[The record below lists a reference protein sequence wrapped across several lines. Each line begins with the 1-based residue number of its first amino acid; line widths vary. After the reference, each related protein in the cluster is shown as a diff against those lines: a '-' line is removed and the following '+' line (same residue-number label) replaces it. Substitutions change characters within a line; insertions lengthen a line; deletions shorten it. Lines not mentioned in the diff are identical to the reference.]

1 MVVVGSRSKKNVLHS
16 SKSISRILCCSNSPA
31 IVLAASSPPSTACH
45 VAPMPLRSMHA
56 KIVALWVILVTTV
69 LIASGGCA
77 LQADL
82 VMLNDHVI
90 ALEQKAKADMASLQ
104 AEVKRCRE
112 DQSSSEQASR
122 STHAELRA
130 LMNDL
135 RDEMRQLRGG
145 LEKGQYDALK
155 RTEEQAR
162 LEISRKSLEKS
173 LQNNLDRIVRIEQ
186 YLGMEPSEKVVASH
200 TDQDE
205 GKKGKPEVQE
215 TPQGHYARAKKLFDK
230 GEYEDARELF
240 RSFLKKYPKSKNAD
254 NAQFWLGEIYY
265 REKWYEKAILEY
277 QKVIENYP
285 KGNKTPSAL
294 LKQGLAFL
302 NLDDKAN
309 ARLILK
315 ELIRKFPDSNETN
328 VAKNKLKTLE

>member
-1 MVVVGSRSKKNVLHS
+1 MGSESINNNVAYL
-16 SKSISRILCCSNSPA
+16 SKSDPPILCCSRLLA
-31 IVLAASSPPSTACH
+31 TVLCASPPSSTACR
-45 VAPMPLRSMHA
+45 VGPKPLRSGRA
-56 KIVALWVILVTTV
+56 KMVALRVALVTTV

-90 ALEQKAKADMASLQ
+90 ALEQKTKADMASLQ
-104 AEVKRCRE
+104 AEMKRYRE
-112 DQSSSEQASR
+112 DQSNSDQSSR
-122 STHAELRA
+122 SGHAELRT
-130 LMNDL
+130 LINDL

-145 LEKGQYDALK
+145 LEKGQYDAQR

-162 LEISRKSLEKS
+162 LEMSGKSLEKS

-186 YLGMEPSEKVVASH
+186 YLGMEPSEKLVASS
-200 TDQDE
+200 TEQDE